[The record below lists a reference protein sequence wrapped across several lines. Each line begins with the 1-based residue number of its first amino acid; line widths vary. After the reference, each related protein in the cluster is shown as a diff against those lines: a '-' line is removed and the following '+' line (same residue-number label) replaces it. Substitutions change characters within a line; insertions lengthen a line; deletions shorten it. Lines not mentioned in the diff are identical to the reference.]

1 MVEEK
6 RMMWESAMPIRAARP
21 DEPTRV
27 IPFPRDPQG
36 EREPRRRLMM
46 AGRASS
52 GRSEIWI
59 EPASAPAVGPWRL
72 SRLVLER

>member
-1 MVEEK
+1 
-6 RMMWESAMPIRAARP
+6 MMWESAMPIRTARP

-27 IPFPRDPQG
+27 VPFPPDPGG
-36 EREPRRRLMM
+36 EREPRRRLLM
-46 AGRASS
+46 AGRASG
-52 GRSEIWI
+52 GRSEIWL